1 MERGEGPDAWLGGG
15 YGWAQGPGLRLSG
28 PAAFWELA
36 GALEDGLAASV
47 HGGGALL
54 TGELDPFGAGR
65 RRTNGGAAL
74 LEGNLLWAPR
84 GRESYHLYTGLQGH
98 LTILDVRDAAPV
110 ARPGTV
116 AVEPDTA
123 VSTVLGVPFGALVPF
138 ALGGGWS
145 GRWQADAT
153 AFPGGATFFTH
164 GPGGPPARESTR
176 RLDFEASAGT
186 GLRLGHERWRLSA
199 EALLR
204 RSLGLGRNEPVTTG
218 VLLLVIAL

>member
-47 HGGGALL
+47 H
-54 TGELDPFGAGR
+54 
-65 RRTNGGAAL
+65 GGAAL